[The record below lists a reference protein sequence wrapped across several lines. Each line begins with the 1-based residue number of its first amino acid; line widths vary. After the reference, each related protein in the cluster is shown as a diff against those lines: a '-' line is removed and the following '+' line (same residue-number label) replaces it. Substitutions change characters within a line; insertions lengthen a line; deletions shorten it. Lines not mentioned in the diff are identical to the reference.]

1 MFNIHQMRIGRPK
14 KHLLGTQAAST
25 TRRTAAV
32 SPPTEARGAAGSS
45 SWGPGCQLGTWKP
58 TKRGIFMDFH
68 GFSWIV
74 MDFHGFSLI
83 FMDFTMDF
91 TVNFTHKPW
100 LKVGLLSEDF
110 PHVPQKTHTHKKK
123 KEPKLWCPQ
132 PNCAAVVEESS
143 TAACSYI
150 GGRSLAVSAADLLG
164 WGNSLVA
171 STQNTLDSQKLSDG
185 KINLGLKIDKSKQP
199 FETAKW
205 REFQL

>member
-110 PHVPQKTHTHKKK
+110 PHVPQKTHTHTKKK
-123 KEPKLWCPQ
+123 RAKALVSTTKLCCRRWRIFHRRLQLHRREKPGCLSCWSAWMGEQPGSFNPKHTWFPEIVRWEDQ
-132 PNCAAVVEESS
+132 
-143 TAACSYI
+143 
-150 GGRSLAVSAADLLG
+150 LG
-164 WGNSLVA
+164 AENRQVQTTFWN
-171 STQNTLDSQKLSDG
+171 
-185 KINLGLKIDKSKQP
+185 
-199 FETAKW
+199 
-205 REFQL
+205 R